1 MADILIGTSGFSYT
15 DWCGPVYAAGT
26 RKNEFLPLYA
36 AEFSLVELNFSYY
49 RQPDPRTIEQ
59 MIKKTPENFSFA
71 IKAHQSLTHQLE
83 EDFSEAA
90 RIFKEGIKPLI
101 DYSRL
106 AAVLF
111 QFPYSFHYTPE
122 SRRHLEKVCRVFE
135 DMPVAIEFRNRE
147 WQKDTVYAGL
157 REYNAAYVCVDEPD
171 LNNLPA
177 PIAVATSDLGY
188 VRFHGRNKQNWWKGD
203 NTTRYDYLYSS
214 DELKEWL
221 DKIDLIAEK
230 VRILLITF
238 NNHRKGQAV
247 FNARELTQLLSDR

>member
-1 MADILIGTSGFSYT
+1 MIGTSGFSYT

-26 RKNEFLPLYA
+26 HKNEFLQLYA

-135 DMPVAIEFRNRE
+135 DTPVAIEFRNRE
-147 WQKDTVYAGL
+147 WQKDTV
-157 REYNAAYVCVDEPD
+157 
-171 LNNLPA
+171 
-177 PIAVATSDLGY
+177 
-188 VRFHGRNKQNWWKGD
+188 
-203 NTTRYDYLYSS
+203 
-214 DELKEWL
+214 
-221 DKIDLIAEK
+221 
-230 VRILLITF
+230 
-238 NNHRKGQAV
+238 
-247 FNARELTQLLSDR
+247 